1 MLNNKINKEMES
13 TIIVAILSYFY
24 KENLLTPNEYTRIKT
39 TLRLGDI
46 IVDND
51 TNKSDEYVQEVFI
64 I

>member
-64 I
+64 K

>member
-51 TNKSDEYVQEVFI
+51 TNKSDEYV
-64 I
+64 

>member
-13 TIIVAILSYFY
+13 AIIVAILSYFY

-51 TNKSDEYVQEVFI
+51 TNKSDEYV
-64 I
+64 

>member
-13 TIIVAILSYFY
+13 TIIVAIISYFY

-51 TNKSDEYVQEVFI
+51 TNKSDEYV
-64 I
+64 

>member
-24 KENLLTPNEYTRIKT
+24 NENLLTANEYTRIKT

-51 TNKSDEYVQEVFI
+51 TNKSDEYV
-64 I
+64 

>member
-51 TNKSDEYVQEVFI
+51 ANKSDEYV
-64 I
+64 

>member
-1 MLNNKINKEMES
+1 MQNNKLNKEMES

-24 KENLLTPNEYTRIKT
+24 KENLLTTNEYTRIKT

-51 TNKSDEYVQEVFI
+51 TNKSDEYV
-64 I
+64 

>member
-1 MLNNKINKEMES
+1 MLNNKISKEMES

-51 TNKSDEYVQEVFI
+51 TNKSDEYV
-64 I
+64 